1 MSRMI
6 LNTIRLIF
14 AMFSTK
20 VLQCQRLDC
29 VRNVR
34 PQDTI
39 VGTRLPPVIQTQLK
53 ARFSH
58 FVTLDVTPLKNASR
72 ACALHIVEAS
82 LEKSCAHEN
91 TKMRFYERG
100 SCDIEFGI
108 FTVERTEKENQF
120 SVVLSTEKNNTL
132 NFFQSYQ
139 LQCLIFSSIP
149 LALIFTIKA
158 NQHCQYT

>member
-1 MSRMI
+1 M
-6 LNTIRLIF
+6 
-14 AMFSTK
+14 
-20 VLQCQRLDC
+20 
-29 VRNVR
+29 
-34 PQDTI
+34 
-39 VGTRLPPVIQTQLK
+39 IQTQLK

-58 FVTLDVTPLKNASR
+58 FLTLDVSPLKNASR
-72 ACALHIVEAS
+72 ACALHIVVEAS

-132 NFFQSYQ
+132 NYFQSCK

-158 NQHCQYT
+158 NQHCQYTPLEPSSPKLSMLAFRELLCSALVSGLKRNLWMRAQMI

>member
-1 MSRMI
+1 M
-6 LNTIRLIF
+6 
-14 AMFSTK
+14 
-20 VLQCQRLDC
+20 
-29 VRNVR
+29 
-34 PQDTI
+34 
-39 VGTRLPPVIQTQLK
+39 IQTQLK

-139 LQCLIFSSIP
+139 LQCLIVQLNASGHNFYNQGQPALSVYLSLKALNFPCWHFMIFCARLWF
-149 LALIFTIKA
+149 LALNETFG
-158 NQHCQYT
+158 

>member
-1 MSRMI
+1 M
-6 LNTIRLIF
+6 
-14 AMFSTK
+14 
-20 VLQCQRLDC
+20 
-29 VRNVR
+29 
-34 PQDTI
+34 
-39 VGTRLPPVIQTQLK
+39 IQTQLK

-58 FVTLDVTPLKNASR
+58 FLTLDVTPLKSASR

-120 SVVLSTEKNNTL
+120 SVVLSTEKIIHLT
-132 NFFQSYQ
+132 FFRVIS
-139 LQCLIFSSIP
+139 C
-149 LALIFTIKA
+149 
-158 NQHCQYT
+158 NV